1 VSATAFLSRSP
12 SRIAI
17 ADAKPRELVYWQL
30 YEEGRHRKG
39 AGEPVLTIVEFG
51 DYECPACK
59 RFHEVSEYFLQTY
72 PDEVSFIYRH
82 WPLPY
87 HRYAFDAARAA
98 ECAGLQ
104 GRFWEFHDRLLR
116 DNHWIHDA
124 FVRFAAEAG
133 VADLERFRQC
143 ALSDEV
149 DAFIRHDA
157 ALAASLD
164 SNGTPVL
171 IVNGVLLAATPD
183 TAELAAILATARDRR
198 DQR

>member
-1 VSATAFLSRSP
+1 MRWRRAMRFAPCPRNSGNPRNRCSLDFATSP
-12 SRIAI
+12 PA
-17 ADAKPRELVYWQL
+17 W
-30 YEEGRHRKG
+30 
-39 AGEPVLTIVEFG
+39 G
-51 DYECPACK
+51 D
-59 RFHEVSEYFLQTY
+59 TGM
-72 PDEVSFIYRH
+72 FIYRH

-116 DNHWIHDA
+116 DSHWIHDA